1 MEEKELEI
9 KTEEYFNDDL
19 KKEVAINLGIKVEQ
33 VDTVLSMLKEGNT
46 VPFIARYR
54 KEQTGAL
61 DENQIREI
69 QTQYEYGLALLK
81 RKEQVIRLIDEKGM
95 LTEELKEKIEKSQ
108 KLVEVEDLYRPY
120 KEKKKTKATEAIAL
134 GLEPLAKE
142 LLAFPTKGSLENI
155 VNKYVNE
162 EKNITFDSAIQGA
175 KYIIAEMISDNANY
189 RKSIRTECYRTGLI
203 VTKKKKK
210 AEDPIFQMYYDYTLE
225 VKKLKSHNIL
235 AINRG
240 EDKDVLNVSI
250 AIDNDKTINYLNSKV
265 IKNEESFATPIVKDA
280 IVDSFNRLIFP
291 SIEREVRSELTESAE
306 DKAIEVFSVNLRNL
320 LLQPP
325 MKGKMVLGVDPA
337 FRTGLIVT
345 KKKKKA
351 DDPTFQMYYDYTLE
365 VKKLK
370 SHNILAINRGEDKD
384 VLSVS
389 ITIDN
394 DRTINYL
401 NSKVIKNEESFAT
414 PIVKDAIVDSFNRLI
429 FPSIEREV
437 RSELTESAEDKA
449 IEVFSV
455 NLRNLLL
462 QPPMKGKMVLG
473 VDPAFRTGCKI
484 AVVDKV
490 GKVLDKTVI
499 YQNQKFEGEH
509 VPEARI
515 LEAKKKVTDF
525 IIKYDIELIAI
536 GNGTASR
543 ETEMFIQDVLK
554 NLSSRR
560 VFYAIVNEAGASVYS
575 ASALAQE
582 EFPTYSVE
590 ERSAVSIAR
599 RLQDPLSEL
608 VKIDPKSIG
617 VGQYQHDVT
626 QSKLGDSLDFVVSTA
641 VNQVGVN
648 INTASKSL
656 LGYVSGINKG
666 IAENIVK
673 YREENGEFKN
683 REQIKNVP
691 KLGPKAFEQAV
702 GFLRLPEST
711 EVLDSTSI
719 HPESYKLAKAL
730 IKELGIEKLGSED
743 TKKIVEKAD
752 INALIAKYGKENEY
766 TIKDILDAF
775 IAPQRDPRD
784 ELDKPLLRCEA
795 LRIEDLKIGQ
805 ELQGVVRN
813 VVDFGVFVDCG
824 VHEDGLVHISKI
836 SKNYIKHPSE
846 VLSVGDVVK
855 VWVLDVDLVRHKV
868 SLTMLHD

>member
-9 KTEEYFNDDL
+9 KSEEYFNEDL
-19 KKEVAINLGIKVEQ
+19 KKEVAINLGIKIEQ
-33 VDTVLSMLKEGNT
+33 VNTVLSMLKEGNT

-95 LTEELKEKIEKSQ
+95 LTDELKEKIEKSQ

-189 RKSIRTECYRTGLI
+189 RKSIRTECYRTGKI
-203 VTKKKKK
+203 
-210 AEDPIFQMYYDYTLE
+210 I
-225 VKKLKSHNIL
+225 
-235 AINRG
+235 
-240 EDKDVLNVSI
+240 
-250 AIDNDKTINYLNSKV
+250 
-265 IKNEESFATPIVKDA
+265 
-280 IVDSFNRLIFP
+280 
-291 SIEREVRSELTESAE
+291 
-306 DKAIEVFSVNLRNL
+306 
-320 LLQPP
+320 
-325 MKGKMVLGVDPA
+325 
-337 FRTGLIVT
+337 T

-351 DDPTFQMYYDYTLE
+351 DDPTFQMYYDYTLD

-389 ITIDN
+389 IEIDN
-394 DRTINYL
+394 DKTINYL

-490 GKVLDKTVI
+490 GKVLAKTVI
-499 YQNQKFEGEH
+499 YQNQKFEGEK
-509 VPEARI
+509 VPQERI
-515 LEAKKKVTDF
+515 LDARKKVTDF

-543 ETEMFIQDVLK
+543 ETEEFIQDILR
-554 NLSSRR
+554 NLNGRR

-575 ASALAQE
+575 ASSLAQE

-626 QSKLGDSLDFVVSTA
+626 QSKLSDSLDFVVSTA

-719 HPESYKLAKAL
+719 HPESYKLAKQL
-730 IKELGIEKLGSED
+730 IKELGIEKLGTED

-868 SLTMLHD
+868 SLTMLHE

>member
-1 MEEKELEI
+1 MEEKELEV
-9 KTEEYFNDDL
+9 KSEEYFNEDL
-19 KKEVAINLGIKVEQ
+19 KKEVAINLGIKIEQ
-33 VDTVLSMLKEGNT
+33 VNTVLSMLKEGNT

-69 QTQYEYGLALLK
+69 ETQYEYGLALLK

-95 LTEELKEKIEKSQ
+95 LTDELKEKIEKSQ

-210 AEDPIFQMYYDYTLE
+210 A
-225 VKKLKSHNIL
+225 
-235 AINRG
+235 
-240 EDKDVLNVSI
+240 
-250 AIDNDKTINYLNSKV
+250 
-265 IKNEESFATPIVKDA
+265 
-280 IVDSFNRLIFP
+280 
-291 SIEREVRSELTESAE
+291 
-306 DKAIEVFSVNLRNL
+306 
-320 LLQPP
+320 
-325 MKGKMVLGVDPA
+325 
-337 FRTGLIVT
+337 
-345 KKKKKA
+345 
-351 DDPTFQMYYDYTLE
+351 DDPTFQMYYDYSLE

-389 ITIDN
+389 IVIDN

-414 PIVKDAIVDSFNRLI
+414 PIVKDAIIDSFNRLI

-437 RSELTESAEDKA
+437 RSELTESAENKA

-490 GKVLDKTVI
+490 GKVLAKTVI
-499 YQNQKFEGEH
+499 YQNQKFEGEK
-509 VPEARI
+509 VPQERI
-515 LEAKKKVTDF
+515 IDAKKKVSDF
-525 IIKYDIELIAI
+525 ITKYNIELIAI

-543 ETEMFIQDVLK
+543 ETEEFIQSVLRELNGRK
-554 NLSSRR
+554 

-626 QSKLGDSLDFVVSTA
+626 QSKLSDSLDFVVSTA

-719 HPESYKLAKAL
+719 HPESYKLAKQL

-752 INALIAKYGKENEY
+752 IEALIAKYGKENEY